1 MKKVKDDTVEL
12 KKVLEE
18 LQDHERRISRIERA
32 LGPESRRPVTKLS
45 IRELLILKRPRTD
58 IEKTLVVGY
67 HIELVQG
74 ISPFNASNLAN
85 GFAKA
90 KEPLPSNL
98 GVMINENIRKGY
110 MEELEEEKGSSRA
123 LRLTNSGIKR
133 VEDGF
138 QENKE

>member
-1 MKKVKDDTVEL
+1 MEKGEDDIVEL

-18 LQDHERRISRIERA
+18 LQDHEKRISKIERA
-32 LGPESRRPVTKLS
+32 LGSEPKRLVTKLS

-74 ISPFNASNLAN
+74 ISPFNVSDLAS

-98 GVMINENIRKGY
+98 SMMVNENIRKGY